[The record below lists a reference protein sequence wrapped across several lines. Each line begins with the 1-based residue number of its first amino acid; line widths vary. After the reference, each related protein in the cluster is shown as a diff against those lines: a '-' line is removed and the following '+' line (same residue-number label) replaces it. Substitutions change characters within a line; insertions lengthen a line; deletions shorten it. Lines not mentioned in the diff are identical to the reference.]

1 MRLTSNLSISTLNS
15 LSERALLVSPAG
27 LTTVQL
33 IFLSHSD
40 SSQSS
45 VSRMLSRT
53 GLIMGRRNHLMR
65 NMAWPLLSCSVYQ
78 LWQRTS
84 LVVVVLDMA
93 ATMA

>member
-1 MRLTSNLSISTLNS
+1 MVR
-15 LSERALLVSPAG
+15 PAG

-33 IFLSHSD
+33 ILLSHSD

-53 GLIMGRRNHLMR
+53 GLMMGRRNHLMR
-65 NMAWPLLSCSVYQ
+65 NMAWLLLSCWVYQ

-84 LVVVVLDMA
+84 LLVVGGRA
-93 ATMA
+93 ATMAWAASR

>member
-1 MRLTSNLSISTLNS
+1 MTPEPDT
-15 LSERALLVSPAG
+15 
-27 LTTVQL
+27 
-33 IFLSHSD
+33 D
-40 SSQSS
+40 
-45 VSRMLSRT
+45 
-53 GLIMGRRNHLMR
+53 LMR